1 VIFFSIKNTDMLFG
15 FVIIEIDLFVGGKL
29 QVGRPARGRTAVR
42 KAIRGIRK
50 AGVNFNNILQAV
62 FFVQKC
68 FLQLFSISSLALLFL
83 KERISLIY

>member
-1 VIFFSIKNTDMLFG
+1 MLFG

-83 KERISLIY
+83 KERISAQKLLIKCW